1 QQREIL
7 GRVRHGI
14 GAAVEIVSDL
24 LELSRAEAGQ
34 LEIQAAPTDVAPILA
49 AAADDHQF
57 QAEEQRIVLECEVPR
72 QLPRIPTDAQR
83 VRAILGNLVSNAL
96 KYTPAG
102 GRVAV
107 SATVTED
114 GPRGS
119 GRWLALSVADTG
131 PGVAPEDRERI
142 FEEFY
147 RVDATAAAAHGLG
160 LGLAISRRV
169 ARALG
174 GDITVESELGRGS
187 TFTLWLPAD
196 EAAAHPHVPGS

>member
-1 QQREIL
+1 RRGIGHDLRTALGGADGNAQLLELGVRGPRTPQQREIL

-107 SATVTED
+107 SATVTAY

-119 GRWLALSVADTG
+119 VRWYAPVVAGSG
-131 PGVAPEDRERI
+131 PGDEQLINLYCVTALVCVAI
-142 FEEFY
+142 
-147 RVDATAAAAHGLG
+147 
-160 LGLAISRRV
+160 
-169 ARALG
+169 
-174 GDITVESELGRGS
+174 
-187 TFTLWLPAD
+187 
-196 EAAAHPHVPGS
+196 